1 MPLNNMN
8 FVFFGSPKF
17 AKIILENLVKNG
29 YVPSILVCNP
39 DKPVGR
45 KQIITPPL
53 TKQFILEKSPETK
66 IIQPLKKQN
75 LVDMAL
81 SGEFGDSEFAIVAA
95 YSKII
100 PKEVLDVFPKGV
112 IGVHPSLL
120 PKYRGAS
127 PIQSMILE
135 GEENIGLTLYLM
147 DEGMDSGAI
156 LAISNFQFPISNFNY
171 TQLEERL
178 AELGGEMLVKIL
190 PDFINGKIKTT
201 KQDEAQATFTKK
213 FTTEDGFVD
222 LEKDNH
228 ILIERKIRALNPDP
242 GVYAFIDGKRIKLL
256 EAKINEDNKVI
267 ITKII
272 PEGKPERLV
281 NIII

>member
-1 MPLNNMN
+1 MN